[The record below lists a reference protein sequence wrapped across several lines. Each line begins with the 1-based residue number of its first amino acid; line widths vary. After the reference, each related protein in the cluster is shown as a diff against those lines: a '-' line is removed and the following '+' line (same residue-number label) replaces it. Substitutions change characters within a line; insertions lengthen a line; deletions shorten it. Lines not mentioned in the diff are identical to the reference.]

1 MVAKVIHSKEYKT
14 RQYIVQVTKCSS
26 NYDHM
31 VDKTIDLSGL
41 CQLVV
46 LIRPSREPVDNLWP
60 QCCLMLAHLPLGDD
74 YIAL

>member
-46 LIRPSREPVDNLWP
+46 LIRPSREPVDNL
-60 QCCLMLAHLPLGDD
+60 
-74 YIAL
+74 